1 MICRAPAALAP
12 INAASPTPPSPTT
25 ATEAPTLT
33 FASSSPPSGLVT
45 TTLVKG
51 SGPEITKGEFVIAQY
66 VGYIWRTKKVFGS
79 SWSSGSPF
87 GFVIGASPEQVIPG
101 WDKGLE
107 GQTVGSRVMLSIPPA
122 EGYGKAGQSQAGI
135 KGTDTLVFVVDIV
148 DALKLG

>member
-1 MICRAPAALAP
+1 V
-12 INAASPTPPSPTT
+12 T
-25 ATEAPTLT
+25 ATTGAAPKIKMP
-33 FASSSPPSGLVT
+33 SSKPPTKLVT
-45 TTLVKG
+45 KTLVKG
-51 SGPEITKGEFVIAQY
+51 SGQAIASGQTVVVQY
-66 VGYIWRTKKVFGS
+66 VGYIWRTKKTFGS

-101 WDKGLE
+101 WDKGLV

-135 KGTDTLVFVVDIV
+135 KGTDTLVFVVDII